1 MSTDALAARRIN
13 IDRFYTNLSIGI
25 AADQP
30 MIGDTVLPVLRTD
43 LSSVKIRAFGTEAW
57 RIIDDLVGDYSMP
70 QRVQITADKITV
82 EVDGHALENPISDRH
97 QLEAT
102 RGPAAWNLEQESMFV
117 LKQRMLLWREKLQA
131 DLVTDPAVYQT
142 ANKTDLNGVE
152 WDTAVDPFD
161 AIIAAIETNLP
172 NVSGRR
178 PNVFW
183 MGQPVWAKFIVNA
196 AVKNRIYGTTNPQG
210 VPTLDQIASLI
221 GVDRVVVGRAVSRT
235 AGGTVTQL
243 WGKNA
248 GLLYAA
254 PTAGTSIPA
263 FGYTVE
269 QSVFGSA
276 SEAVVRIRDEHMG
289 ASGGFYLKRSH
300 FYSPVITFANAG
312 YLWYN
317 AVQ

>member
-13 IDRFYTNLSIGI
+13 VDRFYTNLSIGI
-25 AADQP
+25 QADQP
-30 MIGDTVLPVLRTD
+30 MIGDIVLPVLKTD
-43 LSSVKIRAFGTEAW
+43 LSSVKIRTFGTEAW
-57 RIIDDLVGDYSMP
+57 MIIDDLVGDYAMP

-97 QLEAT
+97 QKEAMS
-102 RGPAAWNLEQESMFV
+102 GPASWNLEMESLFV

-131 DLVTDPAVYQT
+131 DLMTDPTTYAVG
-142 ANKTDLNGVE
+142 NKTDLNGVE
-152 WDTAVDPFD
+152 WDTVVDPFD
-161 AIIAAIETNLP
+161 AIIAAIETTLP
-172 NVSGRR
+172 NTSGRR

-183 MGQPVWAKFIVNA
+183 MGQQVWAKFIVNA

-210 VPTLDQIASLI
+210 VPTLEQIASLI

-235 AGGTVTQL
+235 AAGTVTQL

-248 GLLYAA
+248 GLVYAA

-263 FGYTVE
+263 TGYTVE
-269 QSVFGSA
+269 QAVFGNS
-276 SEAVVRIRDEHMG
+276 SEAVIRIRDEHMG
-289 ASGGFYLKRSH
+289 AAGGFYFKRSH
-300 FYSPVITFANAG
+300 FYSPVKTFGASS